1 MLPSDAN
8 LGLGTRSLF
17 RHARK
22 SGHPGQLTPYQR
34 HLAPRSRRGDE
45 EEKPGTTCL
54 VHATRLLGMTLPA
67 LVSAALLLAPVPSS
81 AQTVK
86 IGMINSFTG
95 LVAQP
100 ADQGQKGTDLYVK
113 EHEKDLP
120 PGVKIE
126 ILKRDDTSNPEV
138 GKRLAQELITRDHVQ
153 LLTGIILSP
162 VAAAVAPL
170 TEEAKV
176 PLVLSYAAAGV
187 SIPRI
192 SPYVVRVTFT
202 LWQESYPMG
211 KWAAEQGW
219 KTGYTAVTDFIAGH
233 DAEAAFT
240 KSFTDAGGKI
250 IGADR
255 FPLANPDFAPF
266 VQRIKDAKPDVA
278 FIFVPAGTQ
287 ATAMMRAISDLGLRE
302 AGIKIASPQD
312 LLPDEELP
320 NMGDMPLGLITSGT
334 YSVAGKRPANEA
346 FLAAWKRAYG
356 DKAIP
361 DFFSV
366 DGWDGMAAIFDLI
379 KATKGKFTADE
390 AMAFFKNWKNP
401 DSPRGPIMIDSA
413 TRDIIQNIYIRRVE
427 KVDGKLANVEIAT
440 IPMVKDPWKELN
452 PPK

>member
-1 MLPSDAN
+1 MF
-8 LGLGTRSLF
+8 RILF
-17 RHARK
+17 VV
-22 SGHPGQLTPYQR
+22 
-34 HLAPRSRRGDE
+34 
-45 EEKPGTTCL
+45 L
-54 VHATRLLGMTLPA
+54 VAVVASLPA
-67 LVSAALLLAPVPSS
+67 PLAG
-81 AQTVK
+81 QTVK
-86 IGMINSFTG
+86 VGLINSFTG
-95 LVAQP
+95 FVAQP
-100 ADQGQKGTDLYVK
+100 ADQGQKGSDLYFK

-153 LLTGIILSP
+153 LLTGVILSP
-162 VAAAVAPL
+162 VATAVAPL
-170 TEEAKV
+170 TAEAKV

-187 SIPRI
+187 SIPRL

-240 KSFTDAGGKI
+240 KTFTDAGGKI
-250 IGADR
+250 VGADR
-255 FPLANPDFAPF
+255 YPLGNPDFTPF
-266 VQRIKDAKPDVA
+266 VHRIKDAKPEVA

-302 AGIKIASPQD
+302 ARINIAAPQD

-320 NMGDMPLGLITSGT
+320 NMGDLPLELITSGT

-346 FLAAWKRAYG
+346 FLAAWKREYG

-366 DGWDGMAAIFDLI
+366 DGWDGMAMIFDLV
-379 KATKGKFTADE
+379 KQTKGKFTADE
-390 AMAFFKNWKNP
+390 AMAFFSHWKNP
-401 DSPRGPIMIDSA
+401 DSPRGPIEIDPA
-413 TRDIIQNIYIRRVE
+413 TRDIVQNIYIRKVE
-427 KVDGKLANVEIAT
+427 KVDGKLANLEIAT

-452 PPK
+452 PAK